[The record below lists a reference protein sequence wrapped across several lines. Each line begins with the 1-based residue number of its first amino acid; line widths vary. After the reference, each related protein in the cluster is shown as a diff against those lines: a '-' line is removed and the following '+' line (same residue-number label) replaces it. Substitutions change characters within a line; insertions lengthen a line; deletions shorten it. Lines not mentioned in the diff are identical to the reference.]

1 MAKRKKR
8 KLTQTRVEYNKQRKR
23 IQNFISR
30 AKKQGYIFDENII
43 PAIPKRVTKASVSRL
58 ARLTPKELYKK
69 AVYVSRETGE
79 IETPEEHKKRIR
91 KEVAQKDKATKA
103 QKKRKE
109 KEKKQDYPKPEKP
122 KRERKKK
129 TNTDRGFYTRAAIT
143 TFLYTLETCRNGKAY
158 PMLLRWFNKLRSDNG
173 DDAVAQMLTKGVEN
187 GYELSWSVVY
197 DVEKATDFTHGIIQ
211 FLSEQ
216 GDFYQD
222 EMEEFWNELSAMEN
236 AMYED
241 SNFERY

>member
-8 KLTQTRVEYNKQRKR
+8 KLSQTQLEYKKQRSR
-23 IQNFISR
+23 IISFLSKAR
-30 AKKQGYIFDENII
+30 GRGYIFDEDVL
-43 PAIPKRVTKASVSRL
+43 PPIPKRIRKESVSRL
-58 ARLTPKELYKK
+58 AKL
-69 AVYVSRETGE
+69 
-79 IETPEEHKKRIR
+79 TPEEHKKRIR
-91 KEVAQKDKATKA
+91 KEAAQKAKATKA
-103 QKKRKE
+103 RKKRKE

-129 TNTDRGFYTRAAIT
+129 TNTDRGFYTRVTIT

-173 DDAVAQMLTKGVEN
+173 DDVVAQMITKGAEN
-187 GYELSWSVVY
+187 GYEISWSVVY
-197 DVEKATDFTHGIIQ
+197 DIEKATDFTQGIIQ

-216 GDFYQD
+216 GDFYRD
-222 EMEEFWNELSAMEN
+222 EMDEFWNELSAMEN

>member
-1 MAKRKKR
+1 MAKKKAR
-8 KLTQTRVEYNKQRKR
+8 KLSQTRKEYNKQRKR
-23 IQNFISR
+23 IQSFLSR
-30 AKKQGYIFDENII
+30 ARKQGYIFDENVL
-43 PAIPKRVTKASVSRL
+43 PQIPKKITKASVSRL
-58 ARLTPKELYKK
+58 AKLTSKELYKK

-91 KEVAQKDKATKA
+91 KEAKVKEKKTKARKKKQA
-103 QKKRKE
+103 QKKY
-109 KEKKQDYPKPEKP
+109 DYPKPEPP
-122 KRERKKK
+122 KQKRKNK
-129 TNTDRGFYTRAAIT
+129 TNTDRGFYARVAIT

-158 PMLLRWFNKLRSDNG
+158 PLLLQWFNKLRADNG
-173 DDAVAQMLTKGVEN
+173 DEAVAQMLTKGAES

-197 DVEKATDFTHGIIQ
+197 DVEKATDFTQGIIQ

-222 EMEEFWNELSAMEN
+222 EMDEFWNELSAMEN

>member
-8 KLTQTRVEYNKQRKR
+8 ELTQTRVEYNKQRKR

-30 AKKQGYIFDENII
+30 AEKKGYIFDENII

-58 ARLTPKELYKK
+58 AKLTSKELYKK

-79 IETPEEHKKRIR
+79 IETPEEHKSRVR
-91 KEVAQKDKATKA
+91 KEATQKAKATKA
-103 QKKRKE
+103 RKKAQ
-109 KEKKQDYPKPEKP
+109 KEKKQDYPQPEKS
-122 KRERKKK
+122 KRGRKKK
-129 TNTDRGFYTRAAIT
+129 TNTDRGFYTRAVIE

-158 PMLLRWFNKLRSDNG
+158 PLLLRWFNKLRADNG
-173 DDAVAQMLTKGVEN
+173 DEAVAEMLTKGAEN
-187 GYELSWSVVY
+187 GYEVSWSVVY
-197 DVEKATDFTHGIIQ
+197 DVEKATDFTQGIIQ

-222 EMEEFWNELSAMEN
+222 EMDEFWNELSAMEN

>member
-1 MAKRKKR
+1 MAKGKKR

-79 IETPEEHKKRIR
+79 IEAPEEHKARIL
-91 KEVAQKDKATKA
+91 KEAAQKAKATKA
-103 QKKRKE
+103 RKKKQ
-109 KEKKQDYPKPEKP
+109 KEKKQDYPKPEAP

-129 TNTDRGFYTRAAIT
+129 TNTDRGFYTRVAIT

-173 DDAVAQMLTKGVEN
+173 DDVVAQMLTKGAEN
-187 GYELSWSVVY
+187 GYEVSWSVVY
-197 DVEKATDFTHGIIQ
+197 DVEKATDFTQGIIQ
-211 FLSEQ
+211 FLSGQ
-216 GDFYQD
+216 GDFYRD
-222 EMEEFWNELSAMEN
+222 EMDDFWNELSGMEN

>member
-1 MAKRKKR
+1 MAKKKAR
-8 KLTQTRVEYNKQRKR
+8 KLSETRKEYNKQRKR
-23 IQNFISR
+23 IQSFLSR
-30 AKKQGYIFDENII
+30 ARKQGYIFDENVL
-43 PAIPKRVTKASVSRL
+43 PQIPKKVTKASVSRL
-58 ARLTPKELYKK
+58 TKLTAKELYKK

-91 KEVAQKDKATKA
+91 KEAKVKEKATKA
-103 QKKRKE
+103 RKRQAQ
-109 KEKKQDYPKPEKP
+109 KKQDYPKPKQP
-122 KRERKKK
+122 KQKRKKK
-129 TNTDRGFYTRAAIT
+129 VNEDRGFYTRAAIA

-173 DDAVAQMLTKGVEN
+173 DDALAEMLTRGAES
-187 GYELSWSVVY
+187 GYELTWDIVY
-197 DVEKATDFTHGIIQ
+197 DVDKATDFTQGIIQ

-216 GDFYQD
+216 GDFYKD
-222 EMEEFWNELSAMEN
+222 EMEEYWNYLSSLEN

>member
-8 KLTQTRVEYNKQRKR
+8 KLSQTQLEYKKQRSR
-23 IQNFISR
+23 IISFLSKAR
-30 AKKQGYIFDENII
+30 GKGYIFDEDVL
-43 PAIPKRVTKASVSRL
+43 PPIPKRIKKESVSRL
-58 ARLTPKELYKK
+58 ANLTPEVLYKK

-79 IETPEEHKKRIR
+79 METPEEHKKRIR
-91 KEVAQKDKATKA
+91 KEAAQKAKATKA
-103 QKKRKE
+103 RKKR

-122 KRERKKK
+122 KRERKNK

-158 PMLLRWFNKLRSDNG
+158 SILLRWFNKLRSDNG
-173 DDAVAQMLTKGVEN
+173 DDAVAQMLTKGAES
-187 GYELSWSVVY
+187 GYELTWDIVY
-197 DVEKATDFTHGIIQ
+197 DVDKATDFAHGIIQ

-216 GDFYQD
+216 GDFYRD
-222 EMEEFWNELSAMEN
+222 EMEEYWNYLSSLEN

>member
-1 MAKRKKR
+1 MAKGKKR

-58 ARLTPKELYKK
+58 ANLTSKELYKK

-79 IETPEEHKKRIR
+79 IEAPEEHKKRIL
-91 KEVAQKDKATKA
+91 KEAVQKAKATKA
-103 QKKRKE
+103 RKKAQ
-109 KEKKQDYPKPEKP
+109 KEKKQDYPQPEKS

-129 TNTDRGFYTRAAIT
+129 TNTDKGFYTRAVIE

-158 PMLLRWFNKLRSDNG
+158 SLLLRWFNKLRADNG
-173 DDAVAQMLTKGVEN
+173 DEDVAEMLTKGAEN
-187 GYELSWSVVY
+187 GYEVSWSVVY
-197 DVEKATDFTHGIIQ
+197 DVEKATDFTQGIIQ
-211 FLSEQ
+211 FLSEH

-222 EMEEFWNELSAMEN
+222 EMDDFWNELSAMEN

>member
-1 MAKRKKR
+1 MAKGKKR

-79 IETPEEHKKRIR
+79 IEAPEEHKKRTL
-91 KEVAQKDKATKA
+91 KEAAQKAKATKA
-103 QKKRKE
+103 RKKAQ
-109 KEKKQDYPKPEKP
+109 KEKKQDYPQPEKS

-129 TNTDRGFYTRAAIT
+129 TNTDRGFYTRAVIE
-143 TFLYTLETCRNGKAY
+143 TFLYTLETCRNGRAY
-158 PMLLRWFNKLRSDNG
+158 SLLLRWFNKLRADNG
-173 DDAVAQMLTKGVEN
+173 DEDVAEMITKGAEN
-187 GYELSWSVVY
+187 GYEVSWSVVY
-197 DVEKATDFTHGIIQ
+197 DVEKATDFTQGIIQ

-216 GDFYQD
+216 GDFYRE
-222 EMEEFWNELSAMEN
+222 EMDDFWNDLSAMEN

>member
-58 ARLTPKELYKK
+58 AKLTPKELYKK

-79 IETPEEHKKRIR
+79 IEAPEEHKKRIR
-91 KEVAQKDKATKA
+91 KEAAQKVKATKA
-103 QKKRKE
+103 RKKAQ
-109 KEKKQDYPKPEKP
+109 KEKKQVYPQPEKP

-129 TNTDRGFYTRAAIT
+129 TNTDRGFYTRAVIE

-158 PMLLRWFNKLRSDNG
+158 PLLLRWFNKLRADNG
-173 DDAVAQMLTKGVEN
+173 DEAVAEMLTKGAEN
-187 GYELSWSVVY
+187 GYEVSWSVVY
-197 DVEKATDFTHGIIQ
+197 DVEKATDFTQGIIQ

-216 GDFYQD
+216 GDFYRD
-222 EMEEFWNELSAMEN
+222 EMDEFWNDLSAMEN

>member
-30 AKKQGYIFDENII
+30 AKKQGYIFDENVI
-43 PAIPKRVTKASVSRL
+43 PDIPKRVTKASVSRL
-58 ARLTPKELYKK
+58 AKLTSKELYKK

-79 IETPEEHKKRIR
+79 IETPEGHKKRIR
-91 KEVAQKDKATKA
+91 KEAKVKEKETKARKKKQA
-103 QKKRKE
+103 QKKQE
-109 KEKKQDYPKPEKP
+109 YPKPEPP
-122 KRERKKK
+122 KQKRKNK

-158 PMLLRWFNKLRSDNG
+158 PMLLRWFNKLRSDND
-173 DDAVAQMLTKGVEN
+173 DDAVAQMLTKGAES
-187 GYELSWSVVY
+187 GYELTWGIVY
-197 DVEKATDFTHGIIQ
+197 DVDKATDFTHGIIQ

-216 GDFYQD
+216 GDFYRD
-222 EMEEFWNELSAMEN
+222 EMEEYWNYLSSLEN

>member
-1 MAKRKKR
+1 MAKKKAR
-8 KLTQTRVEYNKQRKR
+8 KLSQTRKEYNKQRKR
-23 IQNFISR
+23 IQSFLSKAR
-30 AKKQGYIFDENII
+30 KQGYIFEENIL
-43 PAIPKRVTKASVSRL
+43 PEIPKRVTKASVSRL
-58 ARLTPKELYKK
+58 AKLSSKELYKK

-91 KEVAQKDKATKA
+91 REAKV
-103 QKKRKE
+103 KE
-109 KEKKQDYPKPEKP
+109 KETKARKKQDYPKPEKP
-122 KRERKKK
+122 KRERKNK

-158 PMLLRWFNKLRSDNG
+158 PILLRWFNKLRSDNG
-173 DDAVAQMLTKGVEN
+173 DDAVAQMLTKGAES
-187 GYELSWSVVY
+187 GYELTWDIVY
-197 DVEKATDFTHGIIQ
+197 DVDKATDFAHGIIQ

-216 GDFYQD
+216 GDFYRD
-222 EMEEFWNELSAMEN
+222 EMEKYWNYLSSLEN

>member
-23 IQNFISR
+23 IQNFISQ
-30 AKKQGYIFDENII
+30 AKKQGYIFDENVI

-69 AVYVSRETGE
+69 AIYVSRETGE
-79 IETPEEHKKRIR
+79 IETSEEHKSRTR
-91 KEVAQKDKATKA
+91 KEAAQKAKATKA
-103 QKKRKE
+103 RKKAQ
-109 KEKKQDYPKPEKP
+109 KEKKQDYPQPEKP

-129 TNTDRGFYTRAAIT
+129 TNTDRGFYTRAVIE

-158 PMLLRWFNKLRSDNG
+158 PLLLRWFNKLRADNG
-173 DDAVAQMLTKGVEN
+173 DEAVAEMLTKGAEN
-187 GYELSWSVVY
+187 GYEVSWSVVY
-197 DVEKATDFTHGIIQ
+197 DVEKATDFTQGIIQ

-216 GDFYQD
+216 GDFYRD
-222 EMEEFWNELSAMEN
+222 EMDEFWNDLSAMEN

>member
-1 MAKRKKR
+1 MAKGKKR

-30 AKKQGYIFDENII
+30 AKKQGYIFDENVI

-58 ARLTPKELYKK
+58 ARLTSKELYKK
-69 AVYVSRETGE
+69 AVYVLRETGE
-79 IETPEEHKKRIR
+79 IETPEEHKKRVR
-91 KEVAQKDKATKA
+91 KEAAQKAKVTKA
-103 QKKRKE
+103 RKKKQEQKKQE
-109 KEKKQDYPKPEKP
+109 YPKPEQP
-122 KRERKKK
+122 KRKRKNK
-129 TNTDRGFYTRAAIT
+129 TNTDRGFYTRATIT

-158 PMLLRWFNKLRSDNG
+158 PLLLRWFNKLRSDNG
-173 DDAVAQMLTKGVEN
+173 DDAVAEMLTKGAEN
-187 GYELSWSVVY
+187 GYEVSWSVVY
-197 DVEKATDFTHGIIQ
+197 DVEKATDFTQGIIQ
-211 FLSEQ
+211 FLYEQ

-222 EMEEFWNELSAMEN
+222 EMDEFWNELSAMEN

>member
-8 KLTQTRVEYNKQRKR
+8 KLTQTRVEYNNQRKR

-58 ARLTPKELYKK
+58 AKLTSKELYKK

-91 KEVAQKDKATKA
+91 KEATQKAKATKA
-103 QKKRKE
+103 RKKAQ
-109 KEKKQDYPKPEKP
+109 KEKKQDYPQPEKP

-129 TNTDRGFYTRAAIT
+129 TNTDRGFYTRAVIE

-158 PMLLRWFNKLRSDNG
+158 SLLLRWFNKLRADNG
-173 DDAVAQMLTKGVEN
+173 DEAVAEMITKGAEN
-187 GYELSWSVVY
+187 GYEVTWSVVY
-197 DVEKATDFTHGIIQ
+197 DVEKATDFTQGIIQ

-222 EMEEFWNELSAMEN
+222 EMDEFWNELSAMEN